1 MTIKEKIR
9 DAVYTS
15 NNAHVLC
22 DRLRDICDTNN
33 NQCPAK
39 TLLHSIRHLSIT
51 KVNINNIKV
60 LEDDAGTFKV
70 ISTDSNKA
78 LINEG
83 CTIHTLTL
91 TF

>member
-1 MTIKEKIR
+1 MTINEQIR
-9 DAVYTS
+9 DSVYTS

-33 NQCPAK
+33 DQCPAK
-39 TLLHSIRHLSIT
+39 ILLHNIRHASIT
-51 KVNINNIKV
+51 KENLNHIKV
-60 LEDDAGTFKV
+60 LEDDDGTFKV

>member
-1 MTIKEKIR
+1 MTINEQIR
-9 DAVYTS
+9 DVVYTS

-39 TLLHSIRHLSIT
+39 TLLHGIRHLSIT
-51 KVNINNIKV
+51 KVNISSIKV
-60 LEDDAGTFKV
+60 LEDRSGTFKV
-70 ISTDSNKA
+70 ITDSSKA
-78 LINEG
+78 LINESS
-83 CTIHTLTL
+83 TIHTLTL